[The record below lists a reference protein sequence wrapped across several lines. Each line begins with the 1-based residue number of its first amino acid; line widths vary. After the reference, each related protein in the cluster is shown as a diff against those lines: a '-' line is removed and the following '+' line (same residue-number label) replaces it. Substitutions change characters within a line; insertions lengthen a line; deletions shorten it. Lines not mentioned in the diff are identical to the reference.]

1 MASRRHK
8 RGSHHEEEHENEE
21 RWLVS
26 FADMMTLL
34 FCLFMVLFAISSV
47 NTSKFEEL
55 AKSLEDA
62 FSGKVVT
69 GGEAVM
75 QTGSSTPSEQS
86 PATPPLPAMM
96 PVTQV
101 TEGAAPTQD
110 QAELR
115 RRAQQEEDELQRLR
129 KRIQALA
136 KQEGVSANV
145 KVSVRRRG
153 LVVELLTDR
162 VFFDSGSA
170 IVKPHADRLLV
181 KIARIIAGERKHPV
195 VVEGH
200 TDSAPIATAQFPSN
214 WELSGARA
222 GAVVRTFQRS
232 GVNGKRLSTQGFG
245 SQVPVASNATAE
257 GRSQNRRVVAVL
269 TRMYRQAPTSRRTT
283 P

>member
-8 RGSHHEEEHENEE
+8 KHSHHEEEHENEE

-55 AKSLEDA
+55 AKSLQDA
-62 FSGKVVT
+62 FSGKVVS

-75 QTGSSTPSEQS
+75 QTGSSTPAEHSQ
-86 PATPPLPAMM
+86 ATPPLPAMM
-96 PVTQV
+96 PISQ
-101 TEGAAPTQD
+101 AADGTPTND
-110 QAELR
+110 QAELK
-115 RRAQQEEDELQRLR
+115 RRAQQEEEELQRLR

-136 KQEGVSANV
+136 KAEGVSANV
-145 KVSVRRRG
+145 KVTVRRRG
-153 LVVELLTDR
+153 LVIELLTDR

-170 IVKPHADRLLV
+170 IVKSPAERLLV
-181 KIARIIAGERKHPV
+181 KIAHIIAGERKHPV

-222 GAVVRTFQRS
+222 GAVVRTFERS
-232 GVNGKRLSTQGFG
+232 GVNGKRMSTQGFG
-245 SQVPVASNATAE
+245 SQVPAASNATPA
-257 GRSQNRRVVAVL
+257 GRSRNRRVVAVL
-269 TRMYRQAPTSRRTT
+269 TRMYQEAATSRRTT

>member
-8 RGSHHEEEHENEE
+8 KRSHHEEEHENEE

-55 AKSLEDA
+55 AKSLQDA

-75 QTGSSTPSEQS
+75 QTGSSTPPEQS
-86 PATPPLPAMM
+86 QATPPLPSMM
-96 PVTQV
+96 PVTQAA
-101 TEGAAPTQD
+101 EGAAPTQD
-110 QAELR
+110 QAELK
-115 RRAQQEEDELQRLR
+115 RRAQQEEEELQQLR
-129 KRIQALA
+129 KRIQSLA

-170 IVKPHADRLLV
+170 LV

-214 WELSGARA
+214 WELSSARA
-222 GAVVRTFQRS
+222 GAVVRTFERS
-232 GVNGKRLSTQGFG
+232 GVNGKRMSTQGFG
-245 SQVPVASNATAE
+245 SQVPAASNATSQ
-257 GRSQNRRVVAVL
+257 GRSRNRRVVAVL
-269 TRMYRQAPTSRRTT
+269 SRMYQEAATSRRTT